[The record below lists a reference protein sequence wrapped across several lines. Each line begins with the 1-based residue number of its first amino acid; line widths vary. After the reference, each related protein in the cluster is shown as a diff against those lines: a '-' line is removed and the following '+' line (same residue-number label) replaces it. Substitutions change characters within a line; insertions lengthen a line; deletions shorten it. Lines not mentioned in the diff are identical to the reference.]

1 MQPRPGRAG
10 WLTGPGDKCGLQ
22 CDYACARLMSARS
35 IKGALLPLAALAITV
50 LAGCGGQQS
59 SSEPKPLTGPPSKTS
74 HVVVIVMENKEYKD
88 IVGSPKAPYVNEL
101 LRSAAL
107 ATASY
112 GVTHPS
118 LPNYLALTGGD
129 TFGIHSDCRECHVKA
144 SNLVDQ
150 LERAR
155 ISWKAYMEAMPAP
168 CFRGDSGAYVKN
180 HNPFMYYDDIAA
192 DPSRCAKVVPFEQL
206 RADYRTGHLPTFVWI
221 TPDLC
226 HDTHDCSVAGGD
238 RWLSG
243 VVPALVRALGPNG
256 MLFLTWDEGT
266 SDKGCCRIARGGR
279 IATIVAGPT
288 TRAGARSAVP
298 YDHYSLLRTV
308 EESLGLRP
316 LREAACP
323 CTQTMNA
330 LFGRPP
336 RVRSRP

>member
-1 MQPRPGRAG
+1 
-10 WLTGPGDKCGLQ
+10 
-22 CDYACARLMSARS
+22 MSALR
-35 IKGALLPLAALAITV
+35 IKGALLPLAALAITL
-50 LAGCGGQQS
+50 LAGCGGKAPS
-59 SSEPKPLTGPPSKTS
+59 PEPNLLTGPPSKTS

-88 IVGSPKAPYVNEL
+88 IVGNPKAPYVNEL

-118 LPNYLALTGGD
+118 LPNYLALTGGN
-129 TFGIHSDCRECHVKA
+129 TFGIRSDCRRCQVKA
-144 SNLVDQ
+144 PSVVDQ

-168 CFRGDSGAYVKN
+168 CFKGDSGAYVKK

-192 DPSRCAKVVPFEQL
+192 DPSRCAKVVPFGQL
-206 RADYRTGHLPTFVWI
+206 GVDYRDGHLPTFVWI
-221 TPDLC
+221 TPNLC
-226 HDTHDCSVAGGD
+226 HDMHDCSVAEGD

-243 VVPALVRALGPNG
+243 VVPALVRALGPRG

-266 SDKGCCRIARGGR
+266 SDRGCCGIARGGR
-279 IATIVAGPT
+279 IATIVAGPAT
-288 TRAGARSAVP
+288 KAGARSAVP
-298 YDHYSLLRTV
+298 YDHYSLLRTI

-316 LREAACP
+316 LGEAACP
-323 CTQTMNA
+323 CTPTMNA
-330 LFGRPP
+330 LFRRPP